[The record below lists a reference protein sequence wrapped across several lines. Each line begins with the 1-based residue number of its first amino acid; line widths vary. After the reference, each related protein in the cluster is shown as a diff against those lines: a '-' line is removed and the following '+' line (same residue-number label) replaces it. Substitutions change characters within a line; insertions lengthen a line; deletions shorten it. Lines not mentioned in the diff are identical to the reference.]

1 MKAKNN
7 SPKLDRQLG
16 LFDSTMM
23 VVGIVIGSGIFMT
36 TGLMADAL
44 PSASLIL
51 IVWLLG
57 GLQML
62 AGALTY
68 AELGATMPR
77 GVRIITGLSF
87 WMGRIYSL
95 FDRNKRCNCCCGG

>member
-7 SPKLDRQLG
+7 LPKLDRQLG

-36 TGLMADAL
+36 TGLMAGAL

-51 IVWLLG
+51 NETTETPYIF
-57 GLQML
+57 
-62 AGALTY
+62 TKF
-68 AELGATMPR
+68 
-77 GVRIITGLSF
+77 S
-87 WMGRIYSL
+87 
-95 FDRNKRCNCCCGG
+95 

>member
-7 SPKLDRQLG
+7 SPKLDRKLG

-23 VVGIVIGSGIFMT
+23 VIGIVIGSGIFMT

-51 IVWLLG
+51 IV
-57 GLQML
+57 
-62 AGALTY
+62 
-68 AELGATMPR
+68 
-77 GVRIITGLSF
+77 
-87 WMGRIYSL
+87 
-95 FDRNKRCNCCCGG
+95 

>member
-7 SPKLDRQLG
+7 LPKLDRQLG

-36 TGLMADAL
+36 TGLMAGAL

-51 IVWLLG
+51 IDWL
-57 GLQML
+57 
-62 AGALTY
+62 
-68 AELGATMPR
+68 
-77 GVRIITGLSF
+77 
-87 WMGRIYSL
+87 
-95 FDRNKRCNCCCGG
+95 

>member
-1 MKAKNN
+1 MKAKDH

-23 VVGIVIGSGIFMT
+23 VIGIVIGSGIFMT

-51 IVWLLG
+51 I
-57 GLQML
+57 
-62 AGALTY
+62 A
-68 AELGATMPR
+68 
-77 GVRIITGLSF
+77 
-87 WMGRIYSL
+87 
-95 FDRNKRCNCCCGG
+95 